1 MREYDISMACSM
13 RRRKC
18 LLGKPE
24 GKGPLGRSRHRC
36 GIILKWILKI
46 GWAGPGMV
54 NSDSGEGMSGCFCA
68 HGSGIW
74 FCPKCRNF
82 VELLRIHWLLEGPC
96 CVELG

>member
-1 MREYDISMACSM
+1 MTEYEIIMACSM

-24 GKGPLGRSRHRC
+24 GKGPVGRSRHKL

-54 NSDSGEGMSGCFCA
+54 NSDSGEGGVA
-68 HGSGIW
+68 V
-74 FCPKCRNF
+74 F
-82 VELLRIHWLLEGPC
+82 VPTVLGFGFAQNVGNLLSF
-96 CVELG
+96 